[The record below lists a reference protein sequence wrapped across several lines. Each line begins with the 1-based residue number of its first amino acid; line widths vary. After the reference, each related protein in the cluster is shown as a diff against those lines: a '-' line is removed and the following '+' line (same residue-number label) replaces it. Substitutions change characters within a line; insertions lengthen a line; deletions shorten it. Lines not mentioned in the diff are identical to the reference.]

1 MRVNKGFVLNRIKG
15 KHDYAERVI
24 KQLESQ
30 LDSFETGE
38 ERTTVIE
45 TKYGDNIECRPG
57 DTMTF
62 KLSKYVDT
70 EWVGLLCEMTEDGEI
85 IASNEGPAI
94 YLITGKKA
102 LMIDGE
108 YELNIPTAEFNWS
121 TDEPYKQI
129 NKRFDLNNAVSELD
143 KDREWAPTDGRY
155 VVAIPLIAN
164 YIFMY
169 MIKGGA

>member
-38 ERTTVIE
+38 ELTTVVE

-62 KLSKYVDT
+62 KLSNYVDT

-94 YLITGKKA
+94 YLVCGSA
-102 LMIDGE
+102 LTINGE
-108 YELNIPTAEFNWS
+108 YALNIPTAEFNWS
-121 TDEPYKQI
+121 TDEPYEQLKGPFAN
-129 NKRFDLNNAVSELD
+129 NKYVDPNTEL
-143 KDREWAPTDGRY
+143 EWTPTDGRY
-155 VVAIPLIAN
+155 IVAIPLIEEKILTI
-164 YIFMY
+164 IFDDM
-169 MIKGGA
+169 GA